1 MDWNCT
7 FTEERLSDYLDGQMT
22 PEESAAFSTHATS
35 CANCARLM
43 KQVGG
48 LVREMQRLEP
58 VREPAQLVLKIL
70 AATTGARPEKQGWKR
85 MFEWVPVLWQPRF
98 AMGAVTVA
106 ASLVIVFH
114 FVGVTPGKLK
124 RTDLSPAGLVH
135 SANRQVHLAY
145 ARSAKFVNDLRVVYE
160 IQSALQRP
168 PEPQV
173 TPASEPEPKSDSP
186 SSNPDQKSQTEP
198 RPRSQVHNSVMLAFL
213 STDPFTSFTRSAR

>member
-22 PEESAAFSTHATS
+22 PEESAAFSAHAAG
-35 CANCARLM
+35 CAQCTRLTE
-43 KQVGG
+43 QVSGV
-48 LVREMQRLEP
+48 LQRMQRLEP
-58 VREPAQLVLKIL
+58 VREPAYLVSKIL
-70 AATTGARPEKQGWKR
+70 AATNGARPEKQGWKR
-85 MFEWVPVLWQPRF
+85 MFDWVPTLWQPRF

-106 ASLVIVFH
+106 ASLIIVFH
-114 FVGVTPGKLK
+114 FVGVTPSKLK

-173 TPASEPEPKSDSP
+173 TPVSEPEPKSDSP
-186 SSNPDQKSQTEP
+186 SSNPDEKSQVEP

-213 STDPFTSFTRSAR
+213 STDAFTSFSRSVR

>member
-22 PEESAAFSTHATS
+22 PEESAAFSAHAVG
-35 CANCARLM
+35 CAQCTRLREQVCAVQLGM
-43 KQVGG
+43 K
-48 LVREMQRLEP
+48 RLEP
-58 VREPAQLVLKIL
+58 VREPAYLVSKIL
-70 AATTGARPEKQGWKR
+70 AATNGARPEKQGWKR
-85 MFEWVPVLWQPRF
+85 MFDWVPTLWQPRF

-106 ASLVIVFH
+106 ASLIIVFH
-114 FVGVTPGKLK
+114 FVGVTPSKLK

-168 PEPQV
+168 PEPPPS
-173 TPASEPEPKSDSP
+173 TNPEPQPKSEAP
-186 SSNPDQKSQTEP
+186 SATPDEKSQQAP
-198 RPRSQVHNSVMLAFL
+198 RPRSQMRNEPMLAFVMA
-213 STDPFTSFTRSAR
+213 SEFIRSLR